1 MKSYF
6 MTLLILG
13 AAICAS
19 PLPLHAVTPYP
30 LVPGD
35 APNADCTVKVNGTPV
50 AACGT
55 AMNVGYAHFAF
66 TGTVKVEISVREA
79 ITTYDVSPHRDGIQA
94 RAAGNTLSFELTQPR
109 MLHIQVNKLPRFF
122 LFAEAPEAAP
132 PQSGVYELTQF
143 GVTSSAET
151 VQTAA
156 IQHAIDEVAAKKG
169 VLLIP
174 PGIYRTGELRMKS
187 HLTLHLAAGA
197 ILKGTGIMAD
207 HPAGELGTQLM
218 HFQDCE
224 NVRIQGRGVIDGRGR
239 ALRLSGKNASASRSK
254 LIRSMRARNIIVED
268 VILRDSG
275 TWGVHLIESEN
286 LRFSGVKLISN
297 TIYDDPT
304 FPWEANT
311 DGFDPD
317 NSSHVLIEKCFIS
330 SNDDSIAVKL
340 RHGMR
345 RDMTDIVFRENV
357 CWTVK
362 SALKI
367 GTEVYEKKL
376 SNVSFENNAVVH
388 ADRGIVLY
396 DYSGAEIT
404 DTRWAGNHF
413 EFIGGD
419 KRRMNIEIKIKDEE
433 GKGRIQELLL
443 KDNLFEYPAENLSL
457 MQGLDKEHEISGVE
471 IENLVIAG
479 KKRLSAED
487 AHIEIRKHVR
497 EVVFK

>member
-1 MKSYF
+1 MKF
-6 MTLLILG
+6 FLTTLFILG
-13 AAICAS
+13 AAIF
-19 PLPLHAVTPYP
+19 PGPLHAVTPYP

-35 APNADCTVKVNGTPV
+35 APNADYTVKVNGTPV

-55 AMNVGYAHFAF
+55 VMNVGYAHFAF
-66 TGTVKVEISVREA
+66 TGTVKVEITTWEA
-79 ITTYDVSPHRDGIQA
+79 ISSFDISPHRDGIQA
-94 RAAGNTLSFELTQPR
+94 KATGSTLSFELSQPHL
-109 MLHIQVNKLPRFF
+109 LHIQVNKLPRFF
-122 LFAEAPEAAP
+122 LFADAPEAVL
-132 PQSGVYELTQF
+132 PQSGVFDLTQF
-143 GVTSSAET
+143 GVTSSAEA
-151 VQTAA
+151 VQTTA

-169 VLLIP
+169 VLLVP

-197 ILKGTGIMAD
+197 ILKGTGSLED
-207 HPAGELGTQLM
+207 HPMGELGTQFIHLI
-218 HFQDCE
+218 DCE
-224 NVRIQGRGVIDGRGR
+224 NVRIQGHGVIDGQGR
-239 ALRLSGKNASASRSK
+239 ALRLSGKNSSASRSK
-254 LIRSMRARNIIVED
+254 LIRSLRAKNIVVED

-275 TWGVHLIESEN
+275 TWGVHLIETEN
-286 LRFSGVKLISN
+286 LRFSRVKLITN

-340 RHGMR
+340 RYGIR
-345 RDMTDIVFRENV
+345 RDMTDIVFRDNV

-388 ADRGIVLY
+388 ADRGIVVY

-404 DTRWAGNHF
+404 DSRWVGNHF

-419 KRRMNIEIKIKDEE
+419 KKRMHIEIKIQDEE
-433 GKGRIQELLL
+433 GKGRMRGVLI
-443 KDNLFEYPAENLSL
+443 KDNSFEHAAEKPSRL
-457 MQGLDKEHEISGVE
+457 QGLDAEHEISGVE

-479 KKRLSAED
+479 KKCLCAEE
-487 AHIEIRKHVR
+487 ARVEIKKYVPK
-497 EVVFK
+497 VVFK